1 VVLYGMAVQ
10 SVGGASR
17 GELRRVAEIAL
28 RQWPKYS
35 H

>member
-1 VVLYGMAVQ
+1 LVLYGMAVQ
-10 SVGGASR
+10 SVGGVSR

-28 RQWPKYS
+28 RQWPKNS